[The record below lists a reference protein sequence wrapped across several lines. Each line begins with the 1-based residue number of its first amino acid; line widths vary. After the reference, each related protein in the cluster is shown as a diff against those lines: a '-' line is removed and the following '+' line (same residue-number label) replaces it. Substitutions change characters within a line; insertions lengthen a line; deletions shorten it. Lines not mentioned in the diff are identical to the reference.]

1 MSKREGGKR
10 KQFERKQ
17 VERGVEVSG
26 HATQRTAAD
35 GYTSAERRDVLL
47 HSPPRHLPGSELF
60 PGDSSTD
67 VLFEWGKHKVALGAI
82 IQY

>member
-1 MSKREGGKR
+1 MHHRERLQMATPLLRDSK
-10 KQFERKQ
+10 
-17 VERGVEVSG
+17 
-26 HATQRTAAD
+26 
-35 GYTSAERRDVLL
+35 YVLL